1 MRVRAWHQRE
11 REKRETERVKGKKQQ
26 QKKCTY
32 YLWVCVSTSNMM
44 RCCCCCCDGC
54 GCPLQQVP
62 ALPGFVGALPR
73 QQLRSSSIAAG
84 VSTIGTVAEQV
95 QQRSEAAQLGTA
107 APAFAP
113 LLHHRT
119 HHLLWDASTAAISS
133 PSTSRE
139 KQRQREERRRERER
153 KREPATGSR
162 SHRQALFGTSRTRR
176 DNGRWWRSAL
186 LPAWAAS
193 PHSRCCPQCS
203 ARMRCTQGLN
213 LSHA

>member
-1 MRVRAWHQRE
+1 MRVRAWHQ
-11 REKRETERVKGKKQQ
+11 RETERVKGKKQQ

-133 PSTSRE
+133 PAPH
-139 KQRQREERRRERER
+139 QRAERRETERERER
-153 KREPATGSR
+153 ENPPRAHAR
-162 SHRQALFGTSRTRR
+162 IDRR
-176 DNGRWWRSAL
+176 
-186 LPAWAAS
+186 
-193 PHSRCCPQCS
+193 CS
-203 ARMRCTQGLN
+203 ARRAPAGTTVAGGGQRCCLLGPPPRTADAAH
-213 LSHA
+213 SAVHA